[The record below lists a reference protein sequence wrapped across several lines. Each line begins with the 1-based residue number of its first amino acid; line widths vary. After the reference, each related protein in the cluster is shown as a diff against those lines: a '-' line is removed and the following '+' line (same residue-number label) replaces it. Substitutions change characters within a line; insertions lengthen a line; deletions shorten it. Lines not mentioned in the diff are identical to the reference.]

1 MTTTKNK
8 KKKPAPRMTAAQLAD
23 LIELAAGTATP
34 DDLERFRQLA
44 ARIGDRYSLTNRLAI
59 WAQAPHATEVH
70 GIHEWR
76 RHGRRVARGQRGIGI
91 FAPIIERRTDNQ
103 EQQEQQEQQDDT
115 VSRVRRYRVAYVWDI
130 TQTRPLDCTCPP
142 TSSCTCPLPAPP
154 PPGPLPNLDD
164 VHALVD
170 AYTNE
175 EESK

>member
-1 MTTTKNK
+1 MTTT
-8 KKKPAPRMTAAQLAD
+8 KKKPAPRMTAADLAT

-91 FAPIIERRTDNQ
+91 FAPITERRTDN
-103 EQQEQQEQQDDT
+103 QEQQEQQDDT

-130 TQTRPLDCTCPP
+130 TQTRPLDCTCP
-142 TSSCTCPLPAPP
+142 TTCTCPLPAPP

>member
-1 MTTTKNK
+1 MTTT
-8 KKKPAPRMTAAQLAD
+8 KKKPAPRMTAADLAT

-91 FAPIIERRTDNQ
+91 FAPITERRTDN
-103 EQQEQQEQQDDT
+103 QEQQEQQDDT
-115 VSRVRRYRVAYVWDI
+115 VSRVLRYRVAYVWDI
-130 TQTRPLDCTCPP
+130 TQTLPLDCTCP
-142 TSSCTCPLPAPP
+142 TTCTCPLPAPP